1 MSDKDIYL
9 ELIDYEFPNV
19 KYVIATH
26 CQHSMRLINDCSCS
40 ICCSLKNSLHMST
53 WTIDVCHDCAY
64 VWCVAYDVR
73 PSHVLN
79 SFAINAYPFDDKDA
93 IDAIELVL
101 SQNIVNKPYGFFPVT
116 DNPRKA
122 CRSIYF
128 QDTMIPG
135 LDSVNI
141 VVSDVP
147 AHATS
152 HYGLT
157 TSVVST
163 NKPLEIIA
171 DSGATRHMFH
181 DRSLFTEYRTVENHF
196 VRVANGK
203 MVRVHGIGTVGTL
216 KNVLH
221 VPDIV
226 LCLVS
231 EPQLD
236 REDKIC
242 ITRKGVKTFYENTT
256 ENDAK
261 VFLVANLSDKGLYVV
276 NPTYLSLPNSS
287 YNYACYDALAT
298 KAEAIDL
305 LHKTVGHLSLDRLQ
319 DSIATGH
326 VNWNH
331 DTTPVNF
338 RKIANPCSSCGLA
351 KSKRSSH
358 TGTLRVPTQP
368 GALVYIDVW
377 GPNETPSLLNENK
390 YTIGIIDATSKRA

>member
-1 MSDKDIYL
+1 MYL
-9 ELIDYEFPNV
+9 IRECQCPV
-19 KYVIATH
+19 CIAL
-26 CQHSMRLINDCSCS
+26 QE
-40 ICCSLKNSLHMST
+40 SLNMST
-53 WTIDVCHDCAY
+53 CTIDVDTDCAY

-73 PSHVLN
+73 PNHILN
-79 SFAINAYPFDDKDA
+79 IHARHAHPYIDKKEVN
-93 IDAIELVL
+93 ELETAL
-101 SQNIVNKPYGFFPVT
+101 LENIIFQPYGFFPVT
-116 DNPRKA
+116 DNSFSTTRPTRWQYPTPQEPRKPSA
-122 CRSIYF
+122 FIFNGIEYVPPRF
-128 QDTMIPG
+128 RPRMEQDIA
-135 LDSVNI
+135 NI

-163 NKPLEIIA
+163 NRPLEIIA

-242 ITRKGVKTFYENTT
+242 ITRKGIKTFYESTS

-276 NPTYLSLPNSS
+276 NPTYLQLQNPA

>member
-1 MSDKDIYL
+1 
-9 ELIDYEFPNV
+9 
-19 KYVIATH
+19 
-26 CQHSMRLINDCSCS
+26 
-40 ICCSLKNSLHMST
+40 
-53 WTIDVCHDCAY
+53 
-64 VWCVAYDVR
+64 
-73 PSHVLN
+73 
-79 SFAINAYPFDDKDA
+79 
-93 IDAIELVL
+93 
-101 SQNIVNKPYGFFPVT
+101 
-116 DNPRKA
+116 
-122 CRSIYF
+122 
-128 QDTMIPG
+128 
-135 LDSVNI
+135 
-141 VVSDVP
+141 
-147 AHATS
+147 
-152 HYGLT
+152 
-157 TSVVST
+157 
-163 NKPLEIIA
+163 
-171 DSGATRHMFH
+171 
-181 DRSLFTEYRTVENHF
+181 
-196 VRVANGK
+196 

-236 REDKIC
+236 REDKTC

-256 ENDAK
+256 ESDAK
-261 VFLVANLSDKGLYVV
+261 VFLVANLSPKGLYVV

-287 YNYACYDALAT
+287 YNYACYDALAS

-305 LHKTVGHLSLDRLQ
+305 LHRTVGHLSLDRLQ

-326 VNWNH
+326 VKWNH